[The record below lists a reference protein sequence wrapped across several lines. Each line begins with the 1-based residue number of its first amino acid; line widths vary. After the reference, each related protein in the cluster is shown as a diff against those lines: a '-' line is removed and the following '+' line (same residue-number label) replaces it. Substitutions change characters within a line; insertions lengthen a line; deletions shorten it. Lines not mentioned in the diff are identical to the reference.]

1 MKNKIQTCF
10 SPAVYHLFQQPDN
23 IVVVVDILR
32 ATSAIVTAFAHGVK
46 SMIPVATV
54 EEARA
59 YQQKGFLAAAERN
72 AVKIEGFDFGNSPLS
87 YQNSEQIKGQTIAIS
102 TTNGTQA
109 IEAAK
114 GTATIVVGAFLNIT
128 SLSQWIIKQNKDV
141 IILCAGWK
149 NKFNLEDTLFAGA
162 LTKKLIESKMF
173 ETECDATIAA
183 EYLIERAGDNLYDFL
198 EYSSHRKRL
207 KNLHLESD
215 IEFCLQYD
223 TYPIIPIFNGEVLV
237 CMPDDFSM
245 AEVASAIAE
254 DKHP

>member
-1 MKNKIQTCF
+1 LKRKIQTCF

-32 ATSAIVTAFAHGVK
+32 ATSAIVTAFAHGAK
-46 SMIPVATV
+46 SMIPVASV
-54 EEARA
+54 EEAAA
-59 YQQKGFLAAAERN
+59 YRDKGFLAAAERN

-87 YQNSEQIKGQTIAIS
+87 YLDETKIKDQTIAIS

-114 GTATIVVGAFLNIT
+114 GTATIVIGAFLNI
-128 SLSQWIIKQNKDV
+128 SALASWIEQQDRDV

-162 LTKKLIESKMF
+162 LAQKLIATEKF
-173 ETECDATIAA
+173 ETDCDATIAA
-183 EYLIERAGDNLYDFL
+183 QYIIERAGDDLYGFL

-207 KNLHLESD
+207 KNLHLEND
-215 IEFCLQYD
+215 IEFCLQVD
-223 TYPIIPIFNGEVLV
+223 TYNEIPLYDGHSLQR
-237 CMPDDFSM
+237 MPEEFIVQK
-245 AEVASAIAE
+245 AAKA
-254 DKHP
+254 HLQQ